1 MRQKART
8 RPTGPDV
15 RAQGL
20 DTATLGRSIC
30 QHISVKGFCIID
42 PEVEEEYLDSVLADI
57 SAVDEQGRF
66 VSLPAGIVE
75 GLLGKEGSCRVADVG
90 VTTEHAMVSVFT
102 ESFVRD
108 GAALRYFDD
117 EFSRYANLL
126 FAHLALAK
134 IPVTSRSSSLLHEA
148 AKPKSEGPALT
159 EEVCSKWLR
168 VMSSHRLIC
177 IWCLGPEN
185 GTLEL
190 KPWDEDAESMQ
201 VSMRP
206 GRLVIARADALH
218 HRFSSVGCAYCLT
231 CFFNNIVAAEQEPVS
246 PCGFALQQWAKER
259 MTRYKQSTVQEQ
271 RYMEMPRD
279 WEEKIN
285 REMVNTQRIALRT
298 ACTKQPGTEDTLG
311 FALAMNSG
319 PDYALS
325 VPMMRWEHEMVY
337 EDDIMAWQ
345 NGKTCCMHGAF
356 IEGIELFD
364 CTAFRI
370 SRAEASGMDPGH
382 RLTLETGYEALVK
395 DGYRANTLMNSR
407 GGVYVA
413 NPPPVEWAMT
423 PKDISAG
430 GVCGGGGSIAC
441 GRFSFVHGLKGPCI
455 SVDVEGASSLV
466 VVNYACANLSWT
478 GGWEPIPFAL
488 CNSWNLQL
496 NPAPYVH
503 LSSCGLL
510 SPKGRTFAF
519 DASACGYIRGD
530 CVTSIVL
537 KAGNVEGEAE
547 NELGYLAGSATNQSG
562 RRSHLAAPDC
572 LALQEVI
579 HEALRQTQ
587 ITGLDVDAVE
597 SCADGK
603 ILDDSLEATAFA
615 RAYRPQGTL
624 NVDDTAPL
632 GIISAKSGVGNQ
644 LEAAGIS
651 QILKVILGSRAA
663 AFHPTPHLRIVNPH
677 IDIEMCER
685 NAIIAGE
692 SLDFRLPSTYTGIL
706 NRSMAGTNCHAIVFA
721 KVPSEVYRPRKAIQ
735 APYKEAVQPILF
747 WPKGGGALAEDM
759 QPRMGYSIMGT
770 FTRWRPQP
778 MQMEGPGVYGAT
790 IILSENRWER
800 FQIAVDGDTGRVLH
814 PILPQGDK
822 CCPVAGPEA
831 VLQILSWHIE
841 GRPKDAMQAEDL
853 PDTSQQ
859 KQLTIGDSSAWT
871 VIVPDELPSFDDQTA
886 VAGDRFRV
894 RLHVQGR
901 WRMVDWE
908 KLPKDEETDT
918 PADRAFRASLDGLVG
933 TYQVVGSWTMNDC
946 QVQLFLFAS
955 ANCWIVRVSG
965 HAALFCWHLWPVP
978 VLTATVAQPPR
989 GSDYVDA
996 AGEKCSASAWLA
1008 EQRECLNLAPD
1019 AGGWHSTKLW
1029 MPKFHIAWWDLAGEI
1044 PYTGKLLGGNGGS
1057 PTAVRLRA
1065 LLEAGGAS
1073 FYDDDRRN
1081 FLKSPMVSLVAIG
1094 GVPVRP
1100 TSTDTLE
1107 MLYGDTV
1114 VPVPLEGIRKSLRN
1128 QMGMTAMF
1136 SYLNRRAVPA
1146 EEMWEVVAGLGH
1158 FSVGHA
1164 AHLSFVLVGHSC
1176 AVENEINSQRDV
1188 VHLGRLTVARTRA
1201 QKDPPLVVQLPEL
1214 LPAYKE
1220 LRQKVEE
1227 CILAEVDKRPKSKSI
1242 SIQDWQ
1248 EALYLGW
1255 PSAKAHVAVLTG
1267 SLRNLQKLVSS
1278 IDDEGKEAEYRALLW
1293 QIAVACHILLPDM
1306 FPDPSTKFKWRPPD
1320 HMGAV
1325 IFSRRP
1331 SSTCTELRH
1340 RGAGGAREA
1349 RRLKGASGQVTIPVS
1364 GDQQFHLLRNEDRI
1378 EPGAKAFA
1386 LLKELGVDDGFERF
1400 CIPRFERQA
1409 EAGEDMMKVS
1419 WECVS
1424 TDAPVPEELALLHL
1438 RRKYMVRLCF
1448 GSWSNHS
1455 YKMAWQGSYFRLFLE
1470 LNELAKVSFVIY
1482 EDGQTSR
1489 CLFPSVKDANPHETH
1504 ELQGPGPATE
1514 GLFWTIGAHEKD
1526 QAVNGSRY
1534 ELRLHLAEG
1543 GVPMSVD
1550 WVRVKSTKGLEDA
1563 AANGNFV
1570 AWLPAAS

>member
-259 MTRYKQSTVQEQ
+259 MTRYKQSTVQEK

-423 PKDISAG
+423 PKDITAG

-800 FQIAVDGDTGRVLH
+800 FQIAVDGDTARVLH

-946 QVQLFLFAS
+946 Q
-955 ANCWIVRVSG
+955 
-965 HAALFCWHLWPVP
+965 
-978 VLTATVAQPPR
+978 
-989 GSDYVDA
+989 
-996 AGEKCSASAWLA
+996 
-1008 EQRECLNLAPD
+1008 
-1019 AGGWHSTKLW
+1019 
-1029 MPKFHIAWWDLAGEI
+1029 
-1044 PYTGKLLGGNGGS
+1044 
-1057 PTAVRLRA
+1057 
-1065 LLEAGGAS
+1065 
-1073 FYDDDRRN
+1073 
-1081 FLKSPMVSLVAIG
+1081 
-1094 GVPVRP
+1094 
-1100 TSTDTLE
+1100 
-1107 MLYGDTV
+1107 
-1114 VPVPLEGIRKSLRN
+1114 
-1128 QMGMTAMF
+1128 AM
-1136 SYLNRRAVPA
+1136 
-1146 EEMWEVVAGLGH
+1146 
-1158 FSVGHA
+1158 
-1164 AHLSFVLVGHSC
+1164 
-1176 AVENEINSQRDV
+1176 
-1188 VHLGRLTVARTRA
+1188 
-1201 QKDPPLVVQLPEL
+1201 K
-1214 LPAYKE
+1214 
-1220 LRQKVEE
+1220 
-1227 CILAEVDKRPKSKSI
+1227 
-1242 SIQDWQ
+1242 
-1248 EALYLGW
+1248 
-1255 PSAKAHVAVLTG
+1255 
-1267 SLRNLQKLVSS
+1267 
-1278 IDDEGKEAEYRALLW
+1278 
-1293 QIAVACHILLPDM
+1293 
-1306 FPDPSTKFKWRPPD
+1306 PDP
-1320 HMGAV
+1320 
-1325 IFSRRP
+1325 
-1331 SSTCTELRH
+1331 
-1340 RGAGGAREA
+1340 A
-1349 RRLKGASGQVTIPVS
+1349 RRHLHRVEVTIPVT
-1364 GDQQFHLLRNEDRI
+1364 GDQQFHLLRNEDRCQVIGPEKLLSRVPGRAVLRAWDQRSSLNSWAFRASVGDVFRI
-1378 EPGAKAFA
+1378 E
-1386 LLKELGVDDGFERF
+1386 
-1400 CIPRFERQA
+1400 FERQA
-1409 EAGEDMMKVS
+1409 EAEDMMKVS

-1455 YKMAWQGSYFRLFLE
+1455 YKMAWQGTYFHLFLE

-1489 CLFPSVKDANPHETH
+1489 CLFPSVKDANPHEGH

-1543 GVPMSVD
+1543 NVPMSVD

>member
-1 MRQKART
+1 
-8 RPTGPDV
+8 
-15 RAQGL
+15 
-20 DTATLGRSIC
+20 
-30 QHISVKGFCIID
+30 FCIID
-42 PEVEEEYLDSVLADI
+42 PEVEEEYLDTVLADI

-66 VSLPAGIVE
+66 VSLPSGIVE

-102 ESFVRD
+102 ESFVPRASVVMD
-108 GAALRYFDD
+108 TDRKLYLANLPQDIAEEELREVFGVYGRIEEVIVLGSKAADRTDRTGFVKFVDKEDAAAALAVLNDMYQFREDSETVRVSWARPHRDD
-117 EFSRYANLL
+117 KGHKGHGHGYGYAGGQSGGKGPPMPPLPAPPSGGPPPPPPAAPPPPPMPAPKGGGGFRGPGQGEKLWVGNLPGDITETEMHKAFGQFGSVDEVNILPARSRSGQLCAFVRYATPAEVTAGARVAGATVL
-126 FAHLALAK
+126 
-134 IPVTSRSSSLLHEA
+134 PVVVAAAAAAAVGVQGAEDAVDSPVAAAAAA
-148 AKPKSEGPALT
+148 AKATMLLVVAALVAAALVAAV
-159 EEVCSKWLR
+159 EQMASGSRAAEASQWNRSWLVGDR
-168 VMSSHRLIC
+168 SASNWRGLQQVAESHEQPQAMFKRSIAR
-177 IWCLGPEN
+177 WQQRN

-298 ACTKQPGTEDTLG
+298 ACTKQPGTEDPLG

-345 NGKTCCMHGAF
+345 HGKTCCMHGAF

-423 PKDISAG
+423 PKDIAAG

-692 SLDFRLPSTYTGIL
+692 SLDFRLPSTYTG
-706 NRSMAGTNCHAIVFA
+706 S
-721 KVPSEVYRPRKAIQ
+721 S
-735 APYKEAVQPILF
+735 
-747 WPKGGGALAEDM
+747 
-759 QPRMGYSIMGT
+759 
-770 FTRWRPQP
+770 
-778 MQMEGPGVYGAT
+778 
-790 IILSENRWER
+790 LSR
-800 FQIAVDGDTGRVLH
+800 
-814 PILPQGDK
+814 
-822 CCPVAGPEA
+822 
-831 VLQILSWHIE
+831 
-841 GRPKDAMQAEDL
+841 
-853 PDTSQQ
+853 
-859 KQLTIGDSSAWT
+859 
-871 VIVPDELPSFDDQTA
+871 
-886 VAGDRFRV
+886 
-894 RLHVQGR
+894 
-901 WRMVDWE
+901 
-908 KLPKDEETDT
+908 
-918 PADRAFRASLDGLVG
+918 
-933 TYQVVGSWTMNDC
+933 
-946 QVQLFLFAS
+946 
-955 ANCWIVRVSG
+955 
-965 HAALFCWHLWPVP
+965 
-978 VLTATVAQPPR
+978 
-989 GSDYVDA
+989 
-996 AGEKCSASAWLA
+996 
-1008 EQRECLNLAPD
+1008 
-1019 AGGWHSTKLW
+1019 
-1029 MPKFHIAWWDLAGEI
+1029 
-1044 PYTGKLLGGNGGS
+1044 
-1057 PTAVRLRA
+1057 
-1065 LLEAGGAS
+1065 
-1073 FYDDDRRN
+1073 
-1081 FLKSPMVSLVAIG
+1081 
-1094 GVPVRP
+1094 
-1100 TSTDTLE
+1100 
-1107 MLYGDTV
+1107 
-1114 VPVPLEGIRKSLRN
+1114 
-1128 QMGMTAMF
+1128 
-1136 SYLNRRAVPA
+1136 
-1146 EEMWEVVAGLGH
+1146 
-1158 FSVGHA
+1158 
-1164 AHLSFVLVGHSC
+1164 
-1176 AVENEINSQRDV
+1176 
-1188 VHLGRLTVARTRA
+1188 
-1201 QKDPPLVVQLPEL
+1201 
-1214 LPAYKE
+1214 
-1220 LRQKVEE
+1220 
-1227 CILAEVDKRPKSKSI
+1227 
-1242 SIQDWQ
+1242 
-1248 EALYLGW
+1248 
-1255 PSAKAHVAVLTG
+1255 
-1267 SLRNLQKLVSS
+1267 
-1278 IDDEGKEAEYRALLW
+1278 
-1293 QIAVACHILLPDM
+1293 
-1306 FPDPSTKFKWRPPD
+1306 
-1320 HMGAV
+1320 
-1325 IFSRRP
+1325 
-1331 SSTCTELRH
+1331 
-1340 RGAGGAREA
+1340 
-1349 RRLKGASGQVTIPVS
+1349 
-1364 GDQQFHLLRNEDRI
+1364 
-1378 EPGAKAFA
+1378 
-1386 LLKELGVDDGFERF
+1386 
-1400 CIPRFERQA
+1400 
-1409 EAGEDMMKVS
+1409 
-1419 WECVS
+1419 
-1424 TDAPVPEELALLHL
+1424 
-1438 RRKYMVRLCF
+1438 
-1448 GSWSNHS
+1448 
-1455 YKMAWQGSYFRLFLE
+1455 
-1470 LNELAKVSFVIY
+1470 
-1482 EDGQTSR
+1482 
-1489 CLFPSVKDANPHETH
+1489 
-1504 ELQGPGPATE
+1504 
-1514 GLFWTIGAHEKD
+1514 
-1526 QAVNGSRY
+1526 
-1534 ELRLHLAEG
+1534 
-1543 GVPMSVD
+1543 
-1550 WVRVKSTKGLEDA
+1550 
-1563 AANGNFV
+1563 
-1570 AWLPAAS
+1570 